1 MTWVAAGL
9 AAVTV
14 LVSAA
19 PRLMLAAG
27 ALPEPARAF
36 TWSDVIYTYAPSLPY
51 WDRFFDYPPGIGY
64 PAAALVL
71 AAPDVLAYTAIW
83 TAVTA
88 LCAAA
93 VGLML
98 AHAVGTTRAI
108 WYWSISPQLLLL
120 GALNFD
126 ALPIALLVA
135 AVLLARRGRAYLSAV
150 TLAIGAVTKV
160 FPAALFPLEI
170 ARLWRERGPRV
181 ALVALALF
189 GATAVLLLVPS
200 LAAPFPSTLSF
211 LNAAERT
218 NFDSIWGIAAAGLDG
233 IGLPEAT
240 RWIGFITL
248 VGLIDTYFR
257 LVMPAARRAGDPAR
271 AALFALIAV
280 LFWSRLYS
288 PQFSLW
294 LLPLFALAGV
304 GARRYAL
311 LSLADVVVFATTYPL
326 TLVAWGADDVR
337 PVLLLGALATGVVLR
352 HLALVLAWRDASAA
366 GVARA

>member
-27 ALPEPARAF
+27 TLPEPARAF
-36 TWSDVIYTYAPSLPY
+36 TWSDVIFTYAPSLPY

-64 PAAALVL
+64 PAAAFVL
-71 AAPDVLAYTAIW
+71 LTADPLAYTALW
-83 TAVTA
+83 TILTA
-88 LCAAA
+88 ASAAA
-93 VGLML
+93 VASML
-98 AHAVGTTRAI
+98 ARSIGATHAI
-108 WYWSISPQLLLL
+108 WYWSLSPQLLLL

-126 ALPIALLVA
+126 VLAIAVFVA
-135 AVLLARRGRAYLSAV
+135 AILLARRGHGHLASVA
-150 TLAIGAVTKV
+150 LAIGAVTKV
-160 FPAALFPLEI
+160 FPIAVFPLELV
-170 ARLWRERGPRV
+170 RLWRERGPRI
-181 ALVALALF
+181 ALVALVLFTGTAL
-189 GATAVLLLVPS
+189 LILWPS

-218 NFDSIWGIAAAGLDG
+218 NFDSIWGIAAAGLEG
-233 IGLPEAT
+233 IGLSEAA

-257 LVMPAARRAGDPAR
+257 RVIPAARAAGDPAR
-271 AALFALIAV
+271 AALFAIIAV

-304 GARRYAL
+304 GLRRYAL
-311 LSLADVVVFATTYPL
+311 LSLADVIVFATVYPL
-326 TLVAWGADDVR
+326 TLVSWEPGDAA
-337 PVLLLGALATGVVLR
+337 PVLLLGVLATGVVLR
-352 HLALVLAWRDASAA
+352 HATLILVWRDAE
-366 GVARA
+366 RT